1 VLLGEK
7 LSERI
12 IGLAID
18 VHREIGPGLLESVY
32 ERCLCRELE
41 HAAIEYAHQLAIP
54 VYYKGERLDE
64 GFRADIVVA
73 NAIILEIKAVTAILP
88 VHEAQLQTYLR
99 MSRIRIG
106 LIMNFAAPRLKDG
119 LRRFVV

>member
-1 VLLGEK
+1 MLLGEK
-7 LSERI
+7 LSERV

-32 ERCLCRELE
+32 ERCLCHELGQVGIAFE
-41 HAAIEYAHQLAIP
+41 RQVAVPAF
-54 VYYKGERLDE
+54 YKGERLDE
-64 GFRADIVVA
+64 GFRADIVVE
-73 NAIILEIKAVTAILP
+73 NAIILEIKAVAAILP
-88 VHEAQLQTYLR
+88 AHEAQLQTYLR

-106 LIMNFAAPRLKDG
+106 LIMNFGASRLKDG